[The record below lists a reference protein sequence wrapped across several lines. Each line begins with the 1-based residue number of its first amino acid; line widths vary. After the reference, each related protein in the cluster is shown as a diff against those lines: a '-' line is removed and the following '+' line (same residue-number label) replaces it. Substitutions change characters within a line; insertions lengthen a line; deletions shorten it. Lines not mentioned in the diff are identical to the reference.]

1 MRKKIELFGLR
12 MKAAVQSH
20 PVEVSL
26 SVLACAMG
34 CYDYESEGSFFDM
47 LLQYMPVVFLFVLYL
62 EQVLRED
69 EETFVVLFLGVVMD
83 SFFNDA
89 GRAIFLFYASG
100 FVDHCD
106 TRLFGKWM
114 DER

>member
-1 MRKKIELFGLR
+1 M
-12 MKAAVQSH
+12 
-20 PVEVSL
+20 
-26 SVLACAMG
+26 
-34 CYDYESEGSFFDM
+34 
-47 LLQYMPVVFLFVLYL
+47 
-62 EQVLRED
+62 LRED
-69 EETFVVLFLGVVMD
+69 EVTFVVLFLGVVMD

>member
-1 MRKKIELFGLR
+1 

-26 SVLACAMG
+26 SVLVCAMG

-47 LLQYMPVVFLFVLYL
+47 VLQYMPLVFFVCLYL

>member
-26 SVLACAMG
+26 SVLVCAMG

-47 LLQYMPVVFLFVLYL
+47 VLQYMPVVFLFVYTLNRCCARMRRRLLYYFSAL
-62 EQVLRED
+62 LWI
-69 EETFVVLFLGVVMD
+69 

>member
-1 MRKKIELFGLR
+1 
-12 MKAAVQSH
+12 MKAR
-20 PVEVSL
+20 
-26 SVLACAMG
+26 
-34 CYDYESEGSFFDM
+34 
-47 LLQYMPVVFLFVLYL
+47 VVFRHGTTVYASCFLVCLYL
-62 EQVLRED
+62 EQVLRKD

>member
-1 MRKKIELFGLR
+1 
-12 MKAAVQSH
+12 MKAR
-20 PVEVSL
+20 
-26 SVLACAMG
+26 
-34 CYDYESEGSFFDM
+34 
-47 LLQYMPVVFLFVLYL
+47 VVFSTCTTVYASCFLVCLYL

>member
-34 CYDYESEGSFFDM
+34 CYDYGTTVYASC
-47 LLQYMPVVFLFVLYL
+47 FLVCLYL